1 MFNKTFL
8 SSIDDSSDYIEFH
21 IFETFILTKSDISS
35 LMISFEQDFS
45 VDD

>member
-8 SSIDDSSDYIEFH
+8 PSINDDTEYINFY
-21 IFETFILTKSDISS
+21 IFDTFILTKDDTSH